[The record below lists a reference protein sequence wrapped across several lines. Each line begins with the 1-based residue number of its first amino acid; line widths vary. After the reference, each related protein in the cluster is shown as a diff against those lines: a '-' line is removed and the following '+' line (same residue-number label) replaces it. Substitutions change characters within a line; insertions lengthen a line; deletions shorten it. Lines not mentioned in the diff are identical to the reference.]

1 MKSFAE
7 FYRENKNYPHFKKPT
22 GWENIGKQS
31 PEDALAGLKAAYS
44 GKEGTA
50 AAKDRVT
57 SASDMQRG
65 VTPIKVDNISTPRD
79 TGADAWKNVGKQSP
93 EEALAG
99 LKAAYSGKEGKA
111 AAKDRVKTGRSVN
124 EPAYELK
131 DSDVISTKQQK
142 ALPHKAPDTN
152 ISPVKALKSVG
163 KKALKKIP
171 GVGTA
176 AGLATAQT
184 PLDAASAV
192 DPTPVSTGLETSTSA
207 ANAVTNLN
215 KGRMGRLR
223 GPWSSMRNQPAQKN
237 PKHSK
242 FFK

>member
-7 FYRENKNYPHFKKPT
+7 FYRENKNYPHFKGPPSWKDL
-22 GWENIGKQS
+22 GKQS
-31 PEDALAGLKAAYS
+31 PEEALAGLKAAYS

-65 VTPIKVDNISTPRD
+65 VTPIKVDDISTPRD
-79 TGADAWKNVGKQSP
+79 TGIDAWKNVGKQSP

-99 LKAAYSGKEGKA
+99 LKAAYSGKEGRA
-111 AAKDRVKTGRSVN
+111 AAKDRVKTGRAIN

-142 ALPHKAPDTN
+142 ALPYKT
-152 ISPVKALKSVG
+152 PVKPSPGRALMKTGG
-163 KKALKKIP
+163 KLLKKVP

-176 AGLATAQT
+176 AALATAQT
-184 PLDAASAV
+184 PLDAAAAV
-192 DPTPVSTGLETSTSA
+192 DPTPVSTGLETSTAA

-215 KGRMGRLR
+215 KGRMGRLQ
-223 GPWSSMRNQPAQKN
+223 GPWASMRNKPAGKN